1 MNPGSNNKNNNSDD
15 ELSQIDR
22 QMREL
27 ELRRQ
32 HILKT
37 RTDNNNNSTSDRI
50 EVPIAPEYSLP
61 PQIVVEDPDLKS
73 ADQ

>member
-1 MNPGSNNKNNNSDD
+1 MNTDSNNKNNNSDD
-15 ELSQIDR
+15 ELSDIDR

-37 RTDNNNNSTSDRI
+37 RIDNNNNSISDTI
-50 EVPIAPEYSLP
+50 EVPIASEYSLP
-61 PQIVVEDPDLKS
+61 QQIVVEEPDLKS
-73 ADQ
+73 AAQ